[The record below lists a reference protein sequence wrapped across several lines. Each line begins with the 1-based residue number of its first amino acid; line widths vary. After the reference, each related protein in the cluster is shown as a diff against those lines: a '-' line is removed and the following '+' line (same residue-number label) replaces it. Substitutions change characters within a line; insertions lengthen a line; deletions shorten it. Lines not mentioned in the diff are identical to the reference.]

1 MLMSNPQDPAPPELP
16 LPDAAAPVPPAEVET
31 EEGLGQKRSK
41 RTFWQRVGGEGFMV
55 SVGIH
60 VLLVLI
66 AAFLIISVSKESAKK
81 DPNSFSTGSGGGA
94 AGDKAKQFKTRLQ
107 PKNPK
112 TTAKTPTRITS
123 KSTTA
128 TIALPDVPTVA
139 VSSMNA
145 GLMGGGSSKG
155 FGGGS
160 GGGIGSGMGVGRGNG
175 KNFVSVFGSKMAVN
189 GLPGTFY
196 DFKQNKSGKP
206 TPMMGGAPEKFGDP
220 SNSAAIGLYVKEV
233 NEFFDK
239 GFSPSALN
247 DVFRAP
253 DTLLAS
259 QIFIPPC
266 PATEAPKA
274 YGVGELCKPSRWI
287 AHYKGAV
294 KPPQGGKF
302 RFVGS
307 GDDFLVI
314 RWDRKVVL
322 DSGYGQYVVGNENIY
337 PGFGKKPFD
346 ETHPSKLGKPLRCGP
361 WITATK
367 DKETPLEIVIG
378 ETPGGTFYAIV
389 LIEVADA
396 SGKPDGHLRLFRMTT
411 DELPDAIKN
420 GHPSVPGVDM
430 TGGDW
435 IFKPV
440 KTSVTR

>member
-1 MLMSNPQDPAPPELP
+1 
-16 LPDAAAPVPPAEVET
+16 
-31 EEGLGQKRSK
+31 
-41 RTFWQRVGGEGFMV
+41 
-55 SVGIH
+55 
-60 VLLVLI
+60 
-66 AAFLIISVSKESAKK
+66 
-81 DPNSFSTGSGGGA
+81 
-94 AGDKAKQFKTRLQ
+94 
-107 PKNPK
+107 
-112 TTAKTPTRITS
+112 
-123 KSTTA
+123 
-128 TIALPDVPTVA
+128 
-139 VSSMNA
+139 MNA

-160 GGGIGSGMGVGRGNG
+160 GGGIGSGIGVGRGNG

-220 SNSAAIGLYVKEV
+220 SNGPAIGLYSKAV
-233 NEFFDK
+233 NEFMDK
-239 GFSPSALN
+239 GFTPSSLS

-294 KPPQGGKF
+294 KAPQNGKF

-322 DSGYGQYVVGNENIY
+322 DSGYQHFVVGNENIY

-361 WITATK
+361 WITATR

-440 KTSVTR
+440 KASVSR

>member
-1 MLMSNPQDPAPPELP
+1 MSNPQDQTPPELP
-16 LPDAAAPVPPAEVET
+16 PENVVPPEVVET
-31 EEGLGQKRSK
+31 DDESLGQKRAK
-41 RTFWQRVGGEGFMV
+41 KTFWQKFGGEGFIV
-55 SVGIH
+55 SVAIH
-60 VLLVLI
+60 VILVLI
-66 AAFLIISVSKESAKK
+66 AAFLIISVTKESARK
-81 DPNSFSTGSGGGA
+81 DPDSFSTGAGGGA
-94 AGDKAKQFKTRLQ
+94 AGQQAKQFKTRLQ

-112 TTAKTPTRITS
+112 TTAKTPARITS

-128 TIALPDVPTVA
+128 TIALPDVPNVA
-139 VSSMNA
+139 TASLNA

-155 FGGGS
+155 FGGGT
-160 GGGIGSGMGVGRGNG
+160 GGGIGSGVGVGRGNG

-189 GLPGTFY
+189 GLPGSFY
-196 DFKQNKSGKP
+196 DFKQDKAGKP
-206 TPMMGGAPEKFGDP
+206 TNMMGGAPEKFGDP
-220 SNSAAIGLYVKEV
+220 SNSAAIGIYSREV
-233 NEFFDK
+233 NEFLDK
-239 GFSPSALN
+239 GFSPSSLSN
-247 DVFRAP
+247 VFRAP

-274 YGVGELCKPSRWI
+274 YGVGEICKPSRWI

-294 KPPQGGKF
+294 KAPQNGKF

-307 GDDFLVI
+307 GDDFMVV

-322 DSGYGQYVVGNENIY
+322 DSGYQHFVTGNDNIY

-346 ETHPSKLGKPLRCGP
+346 ETHPSKLGKPLRAGP
-361 WITATK
+361 WITATR
-367 DKETPLEIVIG
+367 DKETPLEVVIG
-378 ETPGGTFYAIV
+378 ETPGGTFYAIL

-440 KTSVTR
+440 KSAISR

>member
-1 MLMSNPQDPAPPELP
+1 MSNPQDPSPPELP
-16 LPDAAAPVPPAEVET
+16 PQDAAATVVPVEVEADD
-31 EEGLGQKRSK
+31 GLGQKRAK
-41 RTFWQRVGGEGFMV
+41 RTFWQKFGGEGFMA
-55 SVGIH
+55 SVAIH
-60 VLLVLI
+60 VLLILI

-81 DPNSFSTGSGGGA
+81 DPNSFTTGSGGGA
-94 AGDKAKQFKTRLQ
+94 AGERAKQFKTRLQ

-175 KNFVSVFGSKMAVN
+175 KNFVSVFGSKMAIN

-196 DFKQNKSGKP
+196 DFKQTKSGKP
-206 TPMMGGAPEKFGDP
+206 TAMMGGAPEKFGDP
-220 SNSAAIGLYVKEV
+220 SNSAAIGLYNKEV
-233 NEFFDK
+233 NEFLDK
-239 GFSPSALN
+239 GFSASSLS

-294 KPPQGGKF
+294 KPPQNGKF

-307 GDDFLVI
+307 GDDFLLV

-322 DSGYGQYVVGNENIY
+322 DSGYQHFISGGANVY
-337 PGFGKKPFD
+337 PGFGQKPYD
-346 ETHPSKLGKPLRCGP
+346 ETRPSKLGKPLRCGP
-361 WITATK
+361 WINATR

-389 LIEVADA
+389 LNEVADA
-396 SGKPDGHLRLFRMTT
+396 SGKPDGQLRLFRMTT
-411 DELPDAIKN
+411 DDLPDAIKN
-420 GHPSVPGVDM
+420 GHPSIPGVDM

-435 IFKPV
+435 IFKPSKSTV
-440 KTSVTR
+440 SR